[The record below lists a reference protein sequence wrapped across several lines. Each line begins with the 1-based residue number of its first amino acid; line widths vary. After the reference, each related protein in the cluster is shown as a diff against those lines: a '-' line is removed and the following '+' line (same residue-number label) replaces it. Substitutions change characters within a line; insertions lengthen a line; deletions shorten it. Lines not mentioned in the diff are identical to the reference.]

1 MDDGRLAGVI
11 TFAVAAVLVGVI
23 AAVLL
28 YALISSA

>member
-1 MDDGRLAGVI
+1 MQDDRLAGVI

-23 AAVLL
+23 AAALL